1 MESLRE
7 KCPYSELFW
16 SVFSRMWNAGNT
28 DQNNSEYG
36 HFLRCECFRKNPT
49 SQIFDKTFILNR
61 NTEEDVQECSEKNAV
76 RKNLR
81 KFWRKNK
88 LMNPFSVNLH
98 TTTSLK
104 KELRHRFFAADF
116 AKICEGSIRFW
127 YFMSF
132 WKPYYTVKINLWKH
146 STSFNSRQNVSLQ
159 CSLFRVSVKS
169 FMAEVNL
176 LCKLM
181 DWFLYD
187 RNLCHERVKVC
198 YFIIVKE
205 KFETRIIHY
214 CSSLKFKWRII
225 RQEFSEMWKGNFFT
239 PRWNFRI
246 RKMST

>member
-1 MESLRE
+1 MMESLRE

-98 TTTSLK
+98 TTTCNFS
-104 KELRHRFFAADF
+104 EERTASQIFCCGF
-116 AKICEGSIRFW
+116 CE
-127 YFMSF
+127 
-132 WKPYYTVKINLWKH
+132 NLWGKYTLLIFH
-146 STSFNSRQNVSLQ
+146 EFLETVLYR
-159 CSLFRVSVKS
+159 KDK
-169 FMAEVNL
+169 FMKTL
-176 LCKLM
+176 HQL
-181 DWFLYD
+181 
-187 RNLCHERVKVC
+187 
-198 YFIIVKE
+198 
-205 KFETRIIHY
+205 
-214 CSSLKFKWRII
+214 
-225 RQEFSEMWKGNFFT
+225 
-239 PRWNFRI
+239 
-246 RKMST
+246 